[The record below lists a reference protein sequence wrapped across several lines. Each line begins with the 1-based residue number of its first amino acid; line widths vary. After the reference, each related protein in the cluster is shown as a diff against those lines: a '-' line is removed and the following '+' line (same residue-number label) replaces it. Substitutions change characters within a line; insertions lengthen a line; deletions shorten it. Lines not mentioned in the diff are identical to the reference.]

1 MSMTPYEKL
10 RTARQ
15 NGRPTGVAYVNEL
28 FTDRIELH
36 GDRRF
41 SDDAAIV
48 SGIGSLDGIPVT
60 YIAIEKGTDLDS
72 RMKTNFGCPKPEGY
86 RKALRLMKQ
95 AEKFHRPVI
104 CFVDTL
110 GAFCGAD
117 GEERGQGEAIAE
129 NIMEMLG
136 LKTPTIS
143 IVIGEGGSGGAL
155 ALCSADRVYMME
167 NSVYSVISPEGCA
180 SILWKD
186 ASRAEDAAQC
196 LRITADDMKNFGV
209 AETVIPENFEQFS
222 ETCNEIKQ
230 HLVADLKELMKKN
243 TDLLLEDRYH
253 RFRKFGIY
261 EENGGTHGTTL
272 YPI

>member
-1 MSMTPYEKL
+1 MTPYEKL
-10 RTARQ
+10 KKTRQ
-15 NGRPTGVAYVNEL
+15 NGRPTGIAYINGI
-28 FTDRIELH
+28 FDDRIELH

-41 SDDAAIV
+41 AEDAAIV
-48 SGIGSLDGIPVT
+48 SGIGSLDGMPVT
-60 YIAIEKGTDLDS
+60 YIAIEKGTDLAT

-95 AEKFHRPVI
+95 AEKFGRPVV
-104 CFVDTL
+104 CFVDTQ

-136 LKTPTIS
+136 LQTPTIS

-167 NSVYSVISPEGCA
+167 NAVYSVISPEGCA

-196 LRITADDMKNFGV
+196 LRITADDMKSFGV
-209 AETVIPENFEQFS
+209 AETILPENFDDFAA
-222 ETCNEIKQ
+222 TCSIIKKS
-230 HLVADLKELMKKN
+230 LKDDLTELLKKDTDTLLKE
-243 TDLLLEDRYH
+243 RYL

-261 EENGGTHGTTL
+261 KENGETRGTAA
-272 YPI
+272 YSI

>member
-1 MSMTPYEKL
+1 MTPYEKL
-10 RTARQ
+10 KMTRQ
-15 NGRPTGVAYVNEL
+15 NGRPTGIAYINGI
-28 FTDRIELH
+28 FDDRINLH

-41 SDDAAIV
+41 AEDAAIV
-48 SGIGSLDGIPVT
+48 SGIGSIDGMPVT
-60 YIAIEKGTDLDS
+60 YIAIEKGTDLAT

-95 AEKFHRPVI
+95 AEKFHRPVV
-104 CFVDTL
+104 CFVDTQ

-136 LKTPTIS
+136 LRTPTIS

-155 ALCSADRVYMME
+155 ALCSSDRVYMME
-167 NSVYSVISPEGCA
+167 NAVYSVISPEGCA

-196 LRITADDMKNFGV
+196 LRITADDMKSFGV
-209 AETVIPENFEQFS
+209 AETVIPEKFDDFT
-222 ETCNEIKQ
+222 ETCSII
-230 HLVADLKELMKKN
+230 KKN
-243 TDLLLEDRYH
+243 LKDDLTMLLEKDTDTLLSDRYA

-261 EENGGTHGTTL
+261 EENGETQGTVSYTC
-272 YPI
+272 

>member
-1 MSMTPYEKL
+1 MTPYEKL
-10 RTARQ
+10 KKTRQ
-15 NGRPTGVAYVNEL
+15 NGRPTGIAYINGI
-28 FTDRIELH
+28 FSDRVELH

-41 SDDAAIV
+41 AEDAAIV
-48 SGIGSLDGIPVT
+48 SGIGSIDGLPVT
-60 YIAIEKGTDLDS
+60 YIAIEKGTDLAT

-95 AEKFHRPVI
+95 AEKFGRPVI
-104 CFVDTL
+104 CFVDTQ

-155 ALCSADRVYMME
+155 AICSADRVYMME
-167 NSVYSVISPEGCA
+167 NAVYSVISPEGCA

-196 LRITADDMKNFGV
+196 LRITADDMKSFGV
-209 AETVIPENFEQFS
+209 AETIIPENFDDFS
-222 ETCNEIKQ
+222 ATCEVIKKN
-230 HLVADLKELMKKN
+230 LKEDLSELLKKS
-243 TDLLLEDRYH
+243 TEDLLNDRYR

-261 EENGGTHGTTL
+261 EENGETHGTVA
-272 YPI
+272 YSI

>member
-1 MSMTPYEKL
+1 MTPYEKL
-10 RTARQ
+10 KMTRQ
-15 NGRPTGVAYVNEL
+15 NGRPTGIAYINGIFE
-28 FTDRIELH
+28 DRVELH
-36 GDRRF
+36 GDRLF
-41 SDDAAIV
+41 AEDAAII
-48 SGIGSLDGIPVT
+48 SGIGSLDGMPVT
-60 YIAIEKGTDLDS
+60 YIAIEKGVDLAT

-95 AEKFHRPVI
+95 AEKFGRPVV
-104 CFVDTL
+104 CFVDTQ

-117 GEERGQGEAIAE
+117 GEERGQGEAIAK

-136 LKTPTIS
+136 LQTPTVS

-167 NSVYSVISPEGCA
+167 NAVYSVISPEGCA

-196 LRITADDMKNFGV
+196 LRITADDMKRFGV
-209 AETVIPENFEQFS
+209 AETVIPEDFDDFAA
-222 ETCNEIKQ
+222 TCATIKE
-230 HLVADLKELMKKN
+230 HLKYDLGELMKKK
-243 TDLLLEDRYH
+243 TDALLEDRYM

-261 EENGGTHGTTL
+261 EENGETRGTVA
-272 YPI
+272 YSI